1 MIPNKT
7 EQRTKL
13 SAQVPTSL
21 REGLQQRAL
30 ANDRSESAEL
40 RSAIRV
46 YLRTPADAELR
57 LEPPQEAA

>member
-13 SAQVPTSL
+13 SAQV